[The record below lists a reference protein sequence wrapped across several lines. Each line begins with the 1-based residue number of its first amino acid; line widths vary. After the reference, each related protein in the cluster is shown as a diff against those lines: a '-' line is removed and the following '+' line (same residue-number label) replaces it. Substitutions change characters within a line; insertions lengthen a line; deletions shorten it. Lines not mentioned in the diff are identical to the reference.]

1 MEEKNVK
8 GVPTNTDDELL
19 KLINEALDIPRE
31 GEIKKGVIVKVTPQE
46 VYVDIGSKSEGV
58 APRVEFKDAEIKPGD
73 EVYVYVESL
82 DGPDGRTI
90 VSKHKADF
98 IMAWDKI
105 KEAYQNNLTVDGK
118 VQRQVK
124 GGLMVEVFGVS
135 AFLPGSQIDV
145 KRVKSISSFV
155 GKDIKVKVIKINRA
169 RKNIVVSRK
178 EVIEEERSKLREKLF
193 ELKEGQV
200 VKCKVTGIADFGVFC
215 EVEGFESIDA
225 MIPIGELSWTRI
237 QSPEDVVKVGDE
249 LEAQVIG
256 VDQMN
261 LKITLSYK
269 QLQPHPWEKV
279 KEKYPIGAKV
289 TGIVKKIVDYG
300 FFVELE
306 PGVEGLV
313 HISEMKW
320 GSPPAHPS
328 ELVKEGDKVDLVVL
342 NVEVEKQRISLGMKQ
357 AQPDP
362 WSLVDEKYPIGSVV
376 KGTVKDFTDY
386 GAIIELEEGIE
397 GFLHVGDISW
407 TQRFKSPEEALRKG
421 QRTKVKVLNIDKKDR
436 YIELGIK
443 QLYPNPW
450 EDIMKKIPAGTE
462 LQATIKE
469 VGQRGI
475 LVEVDQGLEGYVP
488 ASQLQKKGDPRENYK
503 EGETLNLKV
512 LKVEPHRKRVLL
524 SERDYYKAQEK
535 VDVEKYKSQPARI
548 NLGEILKTEMEKL
561 KELKEGMEE
570 AEEEKEESSS
580 EE

>member
-1 MEEKNVK
+1 MESKNVNN
-8 GVPTNTDDELL
+8 VPINSDDDLL
-19 KLINEALDIPRE
+19 RLINESLDIPKE
-31 GEIKKGVIVKVTPQE
+31 GSIKKGVVVKVTPQE

-58 APRVEFKDAEIKPGD
+58 ASIMEFKDAKIQPGD
-73 EVYVYVESL
+73 EVFVYVESL

-105 KEAYQNNLTVDGK
+105 KDAYQNNQTVEGK

-145 KRVKSISSFV
+145 KRVRSISSFV

-178 EVIEEERSKLREKLF
+178 EVIEEDREKLREKLF
-193 ELKEGQV
+193 ELKEGQII
-200 VKCKVTGIADFGVFC
+200 KCKTTAIQDFGAFC
-215 EVEGFESIDA
+215 DVEGFEGIDA
-225 MIPIGELSWTRI
+225 MIPISELSWIRI
-237 QSPEDVVKVGDE
+237 KSPEEVIKEGDE
-249 LEAQVIG
+249 IEAKVID

-261 LKITLSYK
+261 LKITLSLK
-269 QLQPHPWEKV
+269 QLMPHPWEKV
-279 KEKYPIGAKV
+279 KEKYPIGSKV
-289 TGIVKKIVDYG
+289 NGIVKKIVDYG
-300 FFVELE
+300 LFVELE

-320 GSPPAHPS
+320 GKPPAHPS
-328 ELVKEGDKVDLVVL
+328 ELVNEGDKVELVVL

-362 WSLVDEKYPIGSVV
+362 WSMVDEKYPVGSIT

-386 GAIIELEEGIE
+386 GALVELEEGIE

-407 TQRFKSPEEALRKG
+407 TQRFKSPKEALRLG
-421 QRTKVKVLNIDKKDR
+421 QKTKVKILNIDKKDR

-450 EDIMKKIPAGTE
+450 EDIMKKIPAGTD
-462 LQATIKE
+462 LQATVKE
-469 VGQRGI
+469 VSQRGS
-475 LVEVDQGLEGYVP
+475 LVQVDEGLEGYVP
-488 ASQLQKKGDPRENYK
+488 ASQLHKKGDPRENYK
-503 EGETLNLKV
+503 EGDVLNLRV

-524 SERDYYKAQEK
+524 SEKEFYRAQEK
-535 VDVEKYKSQPARI
+535 VDVEKYKSQPAKI

-561 KELKEGMEE
+561 KELREDT
-570 AEEEKEESSS
+570 EEEENQTS
-580 EE
+580 EENKE

>member
-1 MEEKNVK
+1 MESKNVNN
-8 GVPTNTDDELL
+8 VPQKSDDDLL
-19 KLINEALDIPRE
+19 KLINESLDIPKE
-31 GEIKKGVIVKVTPQE
+31 GTIKKGIVVKVTPQE

-58 APRVEFKDAEIKPGD
+58 ASITEFKDAQIQPGD
-73 EVYVYVESL
+73 EVFVYVDSL

-105 KEAYQNNLTVDGK
+105 KDAYQNNQTVEGK

-145 KRVKSISSFV
+145 KKVRSISSFV

-178 EVIEEERSKLREKLF
+178 EVIEEEREKLREKLF
-193 ELKEGQV
+193 ELKEGQI
-200 VKCKVTGIADFGVFC
+200 VKCRVTSIQDFGAFC
-215 EVEGFESIDA
+215 EVEGFEGIDA
-225 MIPIGELSWTRI
+225 MIPISELSWTRI
-237 QSPEDVVKVGDE
+237 QHPEEVVKQDDE
-249 LEAQVIG
+249 LEVKVID
-256 VDQMN
+256 VDQKE
-261 LKITLSYK
+261 LKITLSLK
-269 QLQPHPWEKV
+269 QLMPHPWEKV
-279 KEKYPIGAKV
+279 KEKYPIGSKV
-289 TGIVKKIVDYG
+289 KGVVKKIVEYG

-306 PGVEGLV
+306 PGIEGLV

-320 GSPPAHPS
+320 GNPPAHPS
-328 ELVKEGDKVDLVVL
+328 ELVNEGDKVELVVL

-357 AQPDP
+357 AKPDP
-362 WSLVDEKYPIGSVV
+362 WSVVDEKYPVGSIT

-407 TQRFKSPEEALRKG
+407 TQRFKSPKEALRLG
-421 QRTKVKVLNIDKKDR
+421 QKTKVKILNIDKKDR

-450 EDIMKKIPAGTE
+450 EDIMKKIPAGTD
-462 LQATIKE
+462 LQATVKE
-469 VGQRGI
+469 VSQRGV
-475 LVEVDQGLEGYVP
+475 LVQVDEGLEGYVP
-488 ASQLQKKGDPRENYK
+488 ASQLHKKGDPRENYK
-503 EGETLNLKV
+503 EGDVLNLRV

-524 SERDYYKAQEK
+524 SEKEFYRAQEK
-535 VDVEKYKSQPARI
+535 VDVEKYRSQPAKI
-548 NLGEILKTEMEKL
+548 NLGEILKTEIEKL
-561 KELKEGMEE
+561 RELREGT
-570 AEEEKEESSS
+570 EEEENQTS
-580 EE
+580 EEDKE

>member
-1 MEEKNVK
+1 MENKEVSGIPMKN
-8 GVPTNTDDELL
+8 DDELL
-19 KLINEALDIPRE
+19 RLINESLDIPKE
-31 GEIKKGVIVKVTPQE
+31 GTIRKGVVVKVTPQE

-58 APRVEFKDAEIKPGD
+58 APIVEFKDTNLKPGD
-73 EVYVYVESL
+73 EIYVYVESL
-82 DGPDGRTI
+82 DGPGGRTI

-98 IMAWDKI
+98 ILAWDKI
-105 KEAYQNNLTVDGK
+105 KEAYQNNQTVTGK

-135 AFLPGSQIDV
+135 AFLPGSQIDI

-155 GKDIKVKVIKINRA
+155 GKEIKVKVIKINRA

-178 EVIEEERSKLREKLF
+178 EVIEEEREKLREKLF

-200 VKCKVTGIADFGVFC
+200 VKCKVKSIQDFGVFC
-215 EVEGFESIDA
+215 DVEGFENIDA
-225 MIPIGELSWTRI
+225 MIPLSELSWVRI
-237 QSPEDVVKVGDE
+237 KSPEEVVKVGDE
-249 LEAQVIG
+249 IEAQVIG
-256 VDQMN
+256 VDKMN
-261 LKITLSYK
+261 LKITLSLK

-279 KEKYPIGAKV
+279 KEKYPIGSKV
-289 TGIVKKIVDYG
+289 TGKVKKIVDYG

-320 GSPPAHPS
+320 GKPPAHPS
-328 ELVKEGDKVDLVVL
+328 EMVKEGDKVDLVVL

-362 WSLVDEKYPIGSVV
+362 WSVVDEKYPVGSVT

-386 GAIIELEEGIE
+386 GALIELEEGIE

-407 TQRFKSPEEALRKG
+407 TQRFKSPKDALRIG
-421 QRTKVKVLNIDKKDR
+421 QRTKVKILNIDKKDR

-450 EDIMKKIPAGTE
+450 EDIMKKIPPNTD
-462 LQATIKE
+462 LTATVKE
-469 VGQRGI
+469 VSQRGV
-475 LVEVDQGLEGYVP
+475 LVQVDEGLEGYIP
-488 ASQLQKKGDPRENYK
+488 ASQLYKKGDPRENYK
-503 EGETLNLKV
+503 EGDVLKLKV

-524 SERDYYKAQEK
+524 SERDFYKAQEK
-535 VDVEKYKSQPARI
+535 VDVEKYKSQPAKI
-548 NLGEILKTEMEKL
+548 NLGEILKMELEKL
-561 KELKEGMEE
+561 KELKEGR
-570 AEEEKEESSS
+570 EEETESTEENS
-580 EE
+580 